1 MSTTQLNVGAVL
13 SEQPAELKIELF
25 EYQRAEIA
33 ALMQN
38 ERTRFKILK
47 DSGATREI
55 VECHASYLSSPFGS
69 GKTFIV
75 LGYLS
80 LCKPQCKYQPVTFAA
95 CTKDE
100 FQNDVVQKFG
110 TVLNVDLIIV
120 GAPVF
125 IQWRENIRRFTNF
138 RLFEISGMH
147 KLREFNRLVKEGLLE
162 SSYDIVLVKN
172 GSVEDYFGKNGK
184 TTNTVVP
191 IVNSIST
198 ILGNTACKNVVYDD
212 FDTIHLP
219 HGARAINGL
228 YTIYVSASRNKNTAV
243 AADVQFKSIGE
254 LYAKLSHPIITS
266 VNNDVNLDSVFS
278 VCSSQAYIRRSVE
291 LPLINVVKCVYAN
304 PDNKYVE
311 LFKFM
316 GGDNAL
322 AAAEGL
328 NADAVDTVAQMVG
341 IKVKPT
347 AASIFEKLL
356 ADDHAK
362 YELACFTLD
371 AIEKFIAVY
380 TGLIKARE
388 LTVHQYINHNSHE
401 LNAIESWILKRGKVW
416 KFLKDEIEA
425 KVRGETVEYIDD
437 DAATEKPGVKK
448 RDILLADHERS
459 VDPTVAKRVLG
470 DAHSANCDEMLGGM
484 HDKFTENKV
493 VNGRSI
499 DNVKRKLR
507 EGDCA
512 ICCLPLETDISIAKC
527 CAAVICGQ
535 CTLASFRFK
544 KVRDYKTSKE
554 TVRGSCPNC
563 SREVDIAKDLIYV
576 SGVDINKVADS
587 TGIEVEDA
595 EPIVEEVEKTTPPDD
610 YGTTNPKMRA
620 LYDIIRGV
628 TPDNSKPSTLNVP
641 GVLPGLVDVP
651 VPAKEH
657 RRILLFAGY
666 NETLTK
672 VMSYLD
678 EKKITTL
685 TLGGNIEEIH
695 ATVDKFRVYDGTIVL
710 LINSNQVCAGLD
722 LQFCTDICFFH
733 KLMNPAIES
742 QVAGRAQRVG
752 RKFNLNMWYLC
763 YDNESVEA

>member
-1 MSTTQLNVGAVL
+1 MSTKSLNVGAVL
-13 SEQPAELKIELF
+13 SEQPADLKIELF

-33 ALMQN
+33 ALLQN
-38 ERTRFKILK
+38 EKSRFKILK
-47 DSGATREI
+47 DTGDAREI

-80 LCKPQCKYQPVTFAA
+80 LVKPQCKYQPVTFVADV
-95 CTKDE
+95 KDG
-100 FQNDVVQKFG
+100 FQNDIVQKFG
-110 TVLNVDLIIV
+110 TVLNVDLIVV
-120 GAPVF
+120 GSPVF

-172 GSVEDYFGKNGK
+172 GSVEDYFGKGGK

-198 ILGNTACKNVVYDD
+198 ILGNTACRNVVYDD

-228 YTIYVSASRNKNTAV
+228 YTIYVSASRNKNTAAV
-243 AADVQFKSIGE
+243 ADVQFKSVGE
-254 LYAKLSHPIITS
+254 LYAKLSHPIITA
-266 VNNDVNLDSVFS
+266 VNNDANLDAVFS
-278 VCSSQAYIRRSVE
+278 VCSSQAFIRRSVE

-356 ADDHAK
+356 ADDHTK

-371 AIEKFIAVY
+371 AVEKFIAVY
-380 TGLIKARE
+380 TALVKAGQ
-388 LTVHQYINHNSHE
+388 VDMHQYINHNSHE
-401 LNAIESWILKRGKVW
+401 LHAIESWVVKRGKVW
-416 KFLKDEIEA
+416 KFLKDELEA
-425 KVRGETVEYIDD
+425 KVRGETVEYVDD
-437 DAATEKPGVKK
+437 DAIVDKPGVKK
-448 RDILLADHERS
+448 RDILAADHSRS
-459 VDPTVAKRVLG
+459 IEPGAVQRVLG
-470 DAHSANCDEMLGGM
+470 GVHSASCGEMLGVM
-484 HDKFTENKV
+484 HDTHTESKIT
-493 VNGRSI
+493 NGRSI

-527 CAAVICGQ
+527 CASVICGQ

-544 KVRDYKTSKE
+544 KTRDYKTSKE
-554 TVRGSCPNC
+554 TVRGSCPHC
-563 SREVDIAKDLIYV
+563 SREVDIAQDLIYV
-576 SGVDINKVADS
+576 SGVDINKVAES
-587 TGIEVEDA
+587 TGIEVEDSV
-595 EPIVEEVEKTTPPDD
+595 PVEEEVAAPAPVDD

-628 TPDNSKPSTLNVP
+628 GPENSKPSTLNVP
-641 GVLPGLVDVP
+641 GVLPGLVNVP

-672 VMSYLD
+672 VMKYLD
-678 EKKITTL
+678 EKKIHTL

-695 ATVDKFRVYDGTIVL
+695 STVEKFRVYDGTVVL

-763 YDNESVEA
+763 YDNEFADN